1 MVHRQ
6 IWNHCRSPL
15 AIDQGRKGQLLIRIH
30 PRWASC
36 SSFELSSRLK
46 ALQMVFRLHRQKFRS
61 RVSRPLAPRLTT
73 FASFQGQKQ
82 DWQSYTGY
90 RLYTSKRT
98 FNLSRTS
105 TQKKMGLFQSTI
117 ALPTRKVQGLLRLEP
132 KQLFLGL
139 SRDSCC
145 KSRRKELV
153 CTGSEFRVQSE
164 RDLREGR
171 FGRSTKSQ
179 FVGWRASFCWR
190 RQPLTA

>member
-1 MVHRQ
+1 
-6 IWNHCRSPL
+6 
-15 AIDQGRKGQLLIRIH
+15 
-30 PRWASC
+30 
-36 SSFELSSRLK
+36 
-46 ALQMVFRLHRQKFRS
+46 MVFGLPRQKFRNK
-61 RVSRPLAPRLTT
+61 VSRPLAPRPTT
-73 FASFQGQKQ
+73 FASFRGQKQ
-82 DWQSYTGY
+82 DWQSYTLC

-105 TQKKMGLFQSTI
+105 TQKRMGPCQSTK
-117 ALPTRKVQGLLRLEP
+117 ALPTRKVQGLLLLEP

-145 KSRRKELV
+145 KSHRKELV
-153 CTGSEFRVQSE
+153 CTGSGFRVQSE